1 MQERKPN
8 PRPKSVLIVAAH
20 PDDCEF
26 MAGGILSHW
35 QSLGASIHFL
45 LVTDGVSGSRDPNQT
60 QEQLAEIRRE
70 EQRAAARVLGS
81 EDVTFLGYPDGKVEP
96 TLELRWDIA
105 RVIRRVRP
113 EVLITTDPL
122 FRYNEE
128 YINHPDHRAV
138 ADATLAAIMP
148 TANTLLAAL
157 DLLDE
162 GLEPHD
168 VQEVYLSGAVNPT
181 VWIPITEADLERQS
195 EALRQHKSQLGDW
208 DPLPRLKEGAA
219 KVAEEARARGIEC
232 EYANCFYFI
241 YMRRYDV
248 EELVEEVTAE
258 PAEDQGSA

>member
-1 MQERKPN
+1 MLDKQPN

-26 MAGGILSHW
+26 MGGAILSHW

-60 QEQLAEIRRE
+60 PQQLAEIRRE

-81 EDVTFLGYPDGKVEP
+81 ESVTFLGYPDGRVEAS
-96 TLELRWDIA
+96 LELRWDIA

-113 EVLITTDPL
+113 EVVISTDPV
-122 FRYNEE
+122 FRYNQE

-157 DLLDE
+157 DLHDE

-168 VQEVYLSGAVNPT
+168 VSEVYLSGAANPS
-181 VWIPITEADLERQS
+181 VWIPVTEHDLERQA
-195 EALRQHKSQLGDW
+195 EALRAHKSQLGDW
-208 DPLPRLKEGAA
+208 DPFPRMKEGAA

-241 YMRRYDV
+241 YMRRYDL
-248 EELVEEVTAE
+248 EEPEEVTAE
-258 PAEDQGSA
+258 PAADQGSA